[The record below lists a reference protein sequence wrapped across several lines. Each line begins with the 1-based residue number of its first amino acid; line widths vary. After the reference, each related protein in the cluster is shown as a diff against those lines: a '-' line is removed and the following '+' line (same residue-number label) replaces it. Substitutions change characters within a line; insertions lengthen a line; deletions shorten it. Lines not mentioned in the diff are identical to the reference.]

1 MPTIQKFLAQ
11 ILHKTIKKKGHLID
25 QTSHLLMHHL
35 KYSPLSIF
43 ITKHSMINSI
53 RLLSTQAS
61 NNLTHYQI
69 LDIPATASIKEIKL
83 QFKKLLKK
91 YHPDLNQHLSDDER
105 DAIKEKYMQMI
116 SSYEVLKDLKRKS
129 LRSINQFES

>member
-1 MPTIQKFLAQ
+1 
-11 ILHKTIKKKGHLID
+11 
-25 QTSHLLMHHL
+25 
-35 KYSPLSIF
+35 
-43 ITKHSMINSI
+43 MINSI

-91 YHPDLNQHLSDDER
+91 YHPDLNQHLSDDEGCHKGEIYA
-105 DAIKEKYMQMI
+105 DDQLH
-116 SSYEVLKDLKRKS
+116 EVLKDLKRKKPT
-129 LRSINQFES
+129 INQSI

>member
-1 MPTIQKFLAQ
+1 
-11 ILHKTIKKKGHLID
+11 
-25 QTSHLLMHHL
+25 
-35 KYSPLSIF
+35 
-43 ITKHSMINSI
+43 MINSI

-116 SSYEVLKDLKRKS
+116 SSYEVLKDLKRKKAYDQ
-129 LRSINQFES
+129 SINLNHKREWSNKYYGEAKYHSKPINHIITRLWD